1 MTRTWEWG
9 RQAAKGERG
18 REGPGAKTASILS
31 DLGNHQ
37 HLQLIRNA
45 INTAICF
52 LKLNKTARKEATE
65 RESEMKTERDS
76 ASC

>member
-1 MTRTWEWG
+1 MGG
-9 RQAAKGERG
+9 RVRAKRASERSVGGGRREEGRGERTG
-18 REGPGAKTASILS
+18 SILS

-52 LKLNKTARKEATE
+52 LKLNKAAKETGKDAQRQREIETE
-65 RESEMKTERDS
+65 
-76 ASC
+76 